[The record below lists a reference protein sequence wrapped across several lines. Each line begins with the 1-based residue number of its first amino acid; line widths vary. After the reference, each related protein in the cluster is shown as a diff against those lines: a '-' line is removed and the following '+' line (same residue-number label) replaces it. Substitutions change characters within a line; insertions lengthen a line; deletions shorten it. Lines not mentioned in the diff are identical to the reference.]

1 VNSSC
6 ELKGFVIQLLCTV
19 DRSNSN
25 GGKYPKYH
33 SSFTKTI
40 MSMASSNEKVT
51 SQPQT
56 ELDIAYNSFQKDS
69 FDSVKRFQSSL
80 APRVTHGSIINLP

>member
-1 VNSSC
+1 
-6 ELKGFVIQLLCTV
+6 
-19 DRSNSN
+19 
-25 GGKYPKYH
+25 
-33 SSFTKTI
+33 
-40 MSMASSNEKVT
+40 MASSNEKVT